1 MAYLDIAKQ
10 KLTEVGANL
19 SKAMK
24 SGEAEAARVMPL
36 LKELKNVNTALT
48 KVINGEEDEFSFDEL
63 EESAPVRKPHTARKL
78 AESQQQQQDFGVD
91 LGGFNDLMTPENNPD
106 AFDWRGTFR
115 EANGGK
121 AGGVS
126 VDMDEVAASELDGR
140 TLGRMIDNT

>member
-36 LKELKNVNTALT
+36 LKELRNVNTALT

-63 EESAPVRKPHTARKL
+63 EEQAPVQKPHTARKL
-78 AESQQQQQDFGVD
+78 TESQQQRQDFGVD
-91 LGGFNDLMTPENNPD
+91 LGGFNDLMNPQND
-106 AFDWRGTFR
+106 PNAFDWRSTFR
-115 EANGGK
+115 EANG
-121 AGGVS
+121 AQGGVS
-126 VDMDEVAASELDGR
+126 VDMDEVANSELDGR